1 MLNIDWSKGCASD
14 GGDKNCRRI
23 IITGDWVPCWDI
35 ARGSFYDSVMAEHP
49 VECYGET
56 LDVLKA
62 ADLNIVNLEC
72 AIDSKSGTPA
82 IKSGP
87 HLCAEERHLP
97 CLQAGCFHVAALANN
112 HIFDY
117 GVEGFKN
124 TCATLDKLKM
134 RYFGAGLDDAEAWKP
149 LVCNVDGLRVG
160 LVGFTEG
167 HDFTAATPGKP
178 GVAGWEVARAREAIR
193 EAKRQ
198 SDVVIVIP
206 HGGIEYAAH
215 PSKYCI
221 DTYRALAEEQP
232 DAIVAHHPH
241 VPQGIE
247 IYRGVPIFYSLGN
260 YLFHHMTPLHYR
272 RHGYL
277 VELAADRDGVHGF
290 KCHPYLV
297 GHDGLELLHGVKRDR
312 FFATIEKVSR
322 PFSPGEDPYSG
333 FHATL
338 KYRWQTTPFSQFTAV
353 AKHFDSNPVK
363 AAAMLR
369 SRLTTL
375 QNTGLNIPMYD
386 RVVKGLI
393 DDAPDWA
400 LEMEREYMTR
410 EL

>member
-1 MLNIDWSKGCASD
+1 MLNVDWTNGCASD
-14 GGDKNCRRI
+14 GHDAGCKRI
-23 IITGDWVPCWDI
+23 VITGDWVPCWDV
-35 ARGSFYDSVMAEHP
+35 AKGSYYDKIMAEHP

-62 ADLNIVNLEC
+62 CDLRIVNLEC
-72 AIDSKSGTPA
+72 AIDSSSGKPA

-87 HLCAEERHLP
+87 HLCAEPRHLP
-97 CLQAGCFHVAALANN
+97 CLQAGGFQVAALANN

-117 GVEGFKN
+117 GAEGFQN
-124 TCATLDKLKM
+124 TRKTLDELGM
-134 RYFGAGLDDAEAWKP
+134 RHFGAGMDDEEAWRP
-149 LVCNVDGLRVG
+149 LVCDVEGLRVG

-167 HDFTAATPGKP
+167 HDLTSAAPGKP
-178 GVAGWEVARAREAIR
+178 GVAGWDVSRARAAIR
-193 EAKRQ
+193 EARKN

-206 HGGIEYAAH
+206 HGGIEFAAH

-221 DTYRALAEEQP
+221 DAYRELAEEKP

-247 IYRGVPIFYSLGN
+247 IYKKVPIFYSLGT
-260 YLFHHMTPLHYR
+260 YLFHLMTPLHYR

-277 VELAADRDGVHGF
+277 VELSVDRDGVHGF
-290 KCHPYLV
+290 TLHPYFV
-297 GHDGLELLHGVKRDR
+297 GPESLEMLHGGKRDR
-312 FFATIEKVSR
+312 FFATLREVSR
-322 PFSPGEDPYSG
+322 PFDPGEDPCSG
-333 FHATL
+333 FYATL
-338 KYRWQTTPFSQFTAV
+338 KYRWQTIPFAQFTAV
-353 AKHFDSNPVK
+353 AKHFESNPVK

-386 RVVKGLI
+386 RVVRGLI
-393 DDAPDWA
+393 DDAPDRA
-400 LEMEREYMTR
+400 LELEREYMTR

>member
-1 MLNIDWSKGCASD
+1 MLDIDWAKGCASD
-14 GGDKNCRRI
+14 GKAAGCKRI
-23 IITGDWVPCWDI
+23 VITGDWVPCWDI
-35 ARGSFYDSVMAEHP
+35 SKGSYYDKIMTERP

-56 LDVLKA
+56 LDVLKS
-62 ADLNIVNLEC
+62 ADLRIVNLEC
-72 AIDSKSGTPA
+72 AIDSSSGKPA

-87 HLCAEERHLP
+87 HLCAEPRHLP
-97 CLQAGCFHVAALANN
+97 CLQAGGFEVAALANN

-117 GVEGFKN
+117 GVDGFQN
-124 TCATLDKLKM
+124 TCRTLDKLGMK
-134 RYFGAGLDDAEAWKP
+134 YFGAGLDDVEAWRP
-149 LVCNVDGLRVG
+149 LVCDVNGLRVG

-167 HDFTAATPGKP
+167 HDFTAAAPGKP
-178 GVAGWEVARAREAIR
+178 GVAGWDVARAREAIR
-193 EAKRQ
+193 EAKKT

-206 HGGIEYAAH
+206 HGGIEFAAH

-221 DTYRALAEEQP
+221 DAYRELAEEKP

-247 IYRGVPIFYSLGN
+247 IRNGVPIFYSLGN
-260 YLFHHMTPLHYR
+260 FLFHHMTPLHYR

-277 VELAADRDGVHGF
+277 VELAVDRDGVHGF
-290 KCHPYLV
+290 TLHPYFV
-297 GHDGLELLHGVKRDR
+297 GQEGLEFLHGVKRDR
-312 FFATIEKVSR
+312 FFAKIREVSH
-322 PFSPGEDPYSG
+322 PFDPGEDPYSG

-338 KYRWQTTPFSQFTAV
+338 KYRWQKLPFSQFTAV
-353 AKHFDSNPVK
+353 AKYFESDPVK

-386 RVVKGLI
+386 RVAKGII
-393 DDAPDWA
+393 DDAPDRA
-400 LEMEREYMTR
+400 LELEREYMTR